1 MNSTA
6 QMEDG
11 NPSGWQNYIKIG
23 IRRRWWLIISAVIFW
38 AAALAVSVILPP
50 KFKSETLVLIEP
62 GDVPAQYVTSNID
75 LDLQQRL
82 QSLTEQTLSR
92 PRLAQV
98 IAEFHLYGNMP
109 GQIAGENQ
117 VEAMRRDIAVE
128 VTKANGKGEISAFNI
143 AYSGSTPEQAQKVT
157 TRLASLFIRDSLDR
171 QQRASEN
178 TTSFL
183 EGQLQDAL
191 KELQKEEN
199 ALRDARSRNLGE
211 LPEQRTANVQILS
224 GVQDRLRSSTESL
237 HQAEKQ
243 RLYLGS
249 LLGLSATAKAGSA
262 ARDEQAASSGPLDEQ
277 IEKMKGDLASLSARY
292 MPRHPDIV
300 HLKEQIASA
309 ERLKSELER
318 DGQSGKGTNAAGN
331 HDMSPSQHSI
341 SAIGELQSQYKAN
354 EMEISSRKQEI
365 KDLEK
370 QLAQYQARLNLA
382 PGKEQEVTEATR
394 NYEQARTHYESLLA
408 KKQQSEMATD
418 LSKTQTTAQFRTLDP
433 PSLPQKPYW
442 PNRLKFS
449 GIGFMLGMLIGFLM
463 IAIKETVDAR
473 IYGEDDLSRWVSVP
487 VMATVPPL
495 LTNAEKQTQTRRYSV
510 EIAIASLVLVL
521 IPALTIVAYLKG

>member
-1 MNSTA
+1 MNSTE
-6 QMEDG
+6 QMEDS
-11 NPSGWQNYIKIG
+11 NPSGWQNYVKIA

-38 AAALAVSVILPP
+38 AGALAVSVILPP

-62 GDVPAQYVTSNID
+62 GDVPAQYVTSNIG

-117 VEAMRRDIAVE
+117 VETMRRDIAAE
-128 VTKANGKGEISAFNI
+128 VTKANGKGEISAFSI

-183 EGQLQDAL
+183 EGQLQDAQ
-191 KELQKEEN
+191 KELQNEEN
-199 ALRDARSRNLGE
+199 ILRDARSRNLGE

-262 ARDEQAASSGPLDEQ
+262 GDEQPSSSGPLDEQ
-277 IEKMKGDLASLSARY
+277 IEKMKSDLASLSARY

-300 HLKEQIASA
+300 HLKEQIATA

-318 DGQSGKGTNAAGN
+318 DGQSGKGTSAPGN
-331 HDMSPSQHSI
+331 RDMSASQRSI
-341 SAIGELQSQYKAN
+341 SPIGELQSQYKAN
-354 EMEISSRKQEI
+354 EMEISSRKQEV

-382 PGKEQEVTEATR
+382 PAKEQEITEATR
-394 NYEQARTHYESLLA
+394 NYEQARAHYESLLA

-449 GIGFMLGMLIGFLM
+449 GVGLMVGMLIGFLV
-463 IAIKETVDAR
+463 IALKETVDAR
-473 IYGEDDLSRWVSVP
+473 IYSEDDLSRWVSVP
-487 VMATVPPL
+487 VIATVPPL
-495 LTNAEKQTQTRRYSV
+495 LTNAERQTQTRRSGV
-510 EIAIASLVLVL
+510 EIAIASLVLLLV
-521 IPALTIVAYLKG
+521 PALTIVAYLKG